1 MVWKNKHPEP
11 GPREWYEDPSLG
23 PETRSSSRFHRLL
36 AAAVI
41 AQAIVETTERR
52 DRQRVEIAKRGRG
65 KETWQK
71 LESWRWLMGE
81 TDGRGIFS
89 FAYLCDQLGWN
100 RRALSGRLRQPD
112 RIPGSWSL
120 PREAI
125 IELNAHHAVFSELE
139 SEEADILHGRA
150 GYGTVWAPDPVLL
163 LQHAL
168 REMVQARQQTGRV
181 RELAQFSPEEQE
193 RSAARILSHGI
204 WNGKARRRRWTW
216 NWHKED
222 EGMEDQKPQRAS
234 EAAAELLDESDEGLL
249 RRFTG
254 ASAEEVE
261 ALRVATAPSEWAEF
275 VRAAK
280 AALLSESGRARP
292 DLLQAVW
299 IGMGLGFF
307 FAWLFVAWESGR
319 LL

>member
-1 MVWKNKHPEP
+1 MAWKNKHPEP
-11 GPREWYEDPSLG
+11 GPRDWYQDPSLG
-23 PETRSSSRFHRLL
+23 PETRNSSRFHRLL

-41 AQAIVETTERR
+41 AQAIAETTERR
-52 DRQRVEIAKRGRG
+52 DRQRLEIAKRGFG

-71 LESWRWLMGE
+71 LESFRWLMGE
-81 TDGRGIFS
+81 AGSGSFS
-89 FAYLCDQLGWN
+89 FDYLCDQLGWN
-100 RRALSGRLRQPD
+100 RHAISGRLRQPD
-112 RIPGSWSL
+112 RLFGHWSL
-120 PREAI
+120 PKTAL
-125 IELNAHHAVFSELE
+125 IELNAHHAVFSEIE
-139 SEEADILHGRA
+139 SEEQDILHGRA
-150 GYGTVWAPDPVLL
+150 GYGTVWAPDPVIL

-168 REMVQARQQTGRV
+168 REMVRARQQTGRV
-181 RELAQFSPEEQE
+181 KELAQFSPEEQE
-193 RSAARILSHGI
+193 SAAERILSHAI
-204 WNGKARRRRWTW
+204 WRGRYRERKWAKQPPFLLRP
-216 NWHKED
+216 
-222 EGMEDQKPQRAS
+222 KPQRAS
-234 EAAAELLDESDEGLL
+234 EAVREMDESDEGLL

-254 ASAEEVE
+254 ASLEEVD

-307 FAWLFVAWESGR
+307 FAWLFVAWQSGR